1 MTDTDLI
8 IAAHNGRLGYADGTY
23 RYNSEPLTAADSQ
36 RVRALVFSGHLLL
49 WGVDVKATREG
60 RALAGLPQP
69 RPSF

>member
-23 RYNSEPLTAADSQ
+23 RYNGEPLTTTDTQ

-49 WGVDVKATREG
+49 WGTTVKATAEG